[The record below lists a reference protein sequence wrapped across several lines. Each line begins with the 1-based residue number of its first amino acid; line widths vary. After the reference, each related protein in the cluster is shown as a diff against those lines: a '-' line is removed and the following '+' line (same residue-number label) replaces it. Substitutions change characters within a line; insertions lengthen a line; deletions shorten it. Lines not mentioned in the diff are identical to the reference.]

1 MRVAVSATT
10 GTCSLGLLSFFREIL
25 IDLKQLFSKECFSW
39 SQQTRAT
46 DVAAWLERPQSASL
60 RSADMRGASETVA
73 FGAARAGLLCA
84 ALLLLFAGAPGRQTF
99 APAAPWSH
107 GIVVQG
113 RAVDT

>member
-1 MRVAVSATT
+1 
-10 GTCSLGLLSFFREIL
+10 
-25 IDLKQLFSKECFSW
+25 
-39 SQQTRAT
+39 
-46 DVAAWLERPQSASL
+46 
-60 RSADMRGASETVA
+60 MRGASETVA

-99 APAAPWSH
+99 ALAAPWSH